1 MGEFIETKRL
11 LLRCWQEEDAE
22 ELYKLCLDQR
32 LRLSG
37 VSSYRNIEESRNTI
51 RSWKQNPEM
60 RAIMLFY
67 FERRMDGTSDK
78 ESLKRFSSALI
89 SAFGLYYPIK

>member
-60 RAIMLFY
+60 RAIIQKEDQRLIRFILLGDMNRYVILF
-67 FERRMDGTSDK
+67 
-78 ESLKRFSSALI
+78 
-89 SAFGLYYPIK
+89 